1 MKKKLL
7 AASLVIA
14 LLAIAVVGGSLAW
27 LQDSKAVT
35 NTFTV
40 GQVKIDLTEP
50 GWSDNAKLV
59 PGAVI
64 AKDPTVTV
72 KANSEKCKVYVKVEV
87 PANLAALVDLD
98 IDTTNW
104 LATGVTGVYAYKE
117 DVSASATENTVL
129 PKVFSKVTV
138 KGTATNEQLA
148 ALSSSADSA
157 DLKIKVTAYAIQ
169 ADNLGTTDPLVALHL
184 K

>member
-104 LATGVTGVYAYKE
+104 LATGVTGVYAYKA
-117 DVSASATENTVL
+117 DVDASASDTVL
-129 PKVFSKVTV
+129 PKVFNKVTV

>member
-59 PGAVI
+59 PGAEI

-72 KANSEKCKVYVKVEV
+72 MANSEKCKVYVKVEV

-104 LATGVTGVYAYKE
+104 LATGVTGVYAYKA
-117 DVSASATENTVL
+117 DVSTSTTDTVL
-129 PKVFSKVTV
+129 PKVFNKVTV
-138 KGTATNEQLA
+138 KGTVTNEQLA